1 MCSSSFQ
8 GTFKAPEVDPTLIN
22 TSLTT
27 LQLAMKAV
35 TGVCRALLGGSAWK
49 GRHIFWGDGK
59 RNGLDDLEEERLPLL
74 GRVATGAEVPC
85 AFDLRTSVHYY
96 L

>member
-8 GTFKAPEVDPTLIN
+8 GSFKALEVDPTQIN

-27 LQLAMKAV
+27 LQPAMQAV
-35 TGVCRALLGGSAWK
+35 TDTHRALLDGSAWK
-49 GRHIFWGDGK
+49 GRHTFWGDGK
-59 RNGLDDLEEERLPLL
+59 RRLDDLEEGRLPLL

-85 AFDLRTSVHYY
+85 TFDLRTSVHHY

>member
-8 GTFKAPEVDPTLIN
+8 GSFKAAETAPSPIN

-27 LQLAMKAV
+27 LHPAMQEV
-35 TGVCRALLGGSAWK
+35 TGICRALPGESGCK
-49 GRHIFWGDGK
+49 GRHIFWRDGK
-59 RNGLDDLEEERLPLL
+59 RNGLDHLEEGSLHLL
-74 GRVATGAEVPC
+74 GRVASGAEVPC
-85 AFDLRTSVHYY
+85 AFDLRTSIHYY

>member
-8 GTFKAPEVDPTLIN
+8 GSFKAAGVDPTPIA

-27 LQLAMKAV
+27 LQPAMQAV
-35 TGVCRALLGGSAWK
+35 TDTCRALLGRSG
-49 GRHIFWGDGK
+49 HVFWGDGK
-59 RNGLDDLEEERLPLL
+59 RNGLDDLEEGRLPLL
-74 GRVATGAEVPC
+74 GRVPTGAEVPC
-85 AFDLRTSVHYY
+85 AFDLRASVHYY

>member
-8 GTFKAPEVDPTLIN
+8 GSFKALEVDLTQIN

-27 LQLAMKAV
+27 LQPAMQAV
-35 TGVCRALLGGSAWK
+35 TDTCRALLDGSAWK

-59 RNGLDDLEEERLPLL
+59 RNGLDDLEEGGLPLL
-74 GRVATGAEVPC
+74 GRMATGAEVPC